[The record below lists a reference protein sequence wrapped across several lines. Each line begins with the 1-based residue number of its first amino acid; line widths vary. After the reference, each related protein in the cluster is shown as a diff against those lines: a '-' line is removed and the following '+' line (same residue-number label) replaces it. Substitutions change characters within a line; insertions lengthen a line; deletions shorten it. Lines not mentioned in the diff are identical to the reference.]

1 MSRLFDPLGMVD
13 SSTGNSAPAV
23 DERPCIVIDTNVL
36 LDIWVYSD
44 PATPVLLQALESGQ
58 LRWLATAP
66 MREEL
71 LRVLDYAHIAKRR
84 AKDACSLQSVMDAYD
99 RLSLPAE
106 QAPRSAFV
114 CKDPDDQKFIDLA
127 VAHTA
132 TLLSK
137 DKLVLKLGKRL
148 LAAGVKTAEVWPT
161 KGGELS

>member
-1 MSRLFDPLGMVD
+1 
-13 SSTGNSAPAV
+13 
-23 DERPCIVIDTNVL
+23 
-36 LDIWVYSD
+36 
-44 PATPVLLQALESGQ
+44 
-58 LRWLATAP
+58 

-84 AKDACSLQSVMDAYD
+84 AKDACSVQSVMDAFD
-99 RLSLPAE
+99 CLSLPAE

-137 DKLVLKLGKRL
+137 DRLVLKLGKRL
-148 LAAGVKTAEVWPT
+148 LTTGVKTAAVWT
-161 KGGELS
+161 GKL

>member
-1 MSRLFDPLGMVD
+1 MAE
-13 SSTGNSAPAV
+13 NSAAESVPAV

-36 LDIWVYSD
+36 LDIWVYND
-44 PATPVLLQALESGQ
+44 PATPALLKALESGQ

-84 AKDACSLQSVMDAYD
+84 AKDACSVQSVMDAFD
-99 RLSLPAE
+99 RFSLPAE

-137 DKLVLKLGKRL
+137 DRLVLKLGKRL
-148 LAAGVKTAEVWPT
+148 LTTGVKTAAVWT
-161 KGGELS
+161 GKV

>member
-1 MSRLFDPLGMVD
+1 MAE
-13 SSTGNSAPAV
+13 NSAAESEPAV

-44 PATPVLLQALESGQ
+44 PATPALLQALESGQ

-84 AKDACSLQSVMDAYD
+84 AKDACSLQAVMDAFD
-99 RLSLPAE
+99 RLSLPEAE
-106 QAPRSAFV
+106 APRSAFV

-137 DKLVLKLGKRL
+137 DRLVLKLGKRL
-148 LAAGVKTAEVWPT
+148 LAAGVKTAAVWT
-161 KGGELS
+161 GKV